1 MIDRDDEIVKRI
13 YEGNRKIRYYN
24 KHYVTGLLKNRNKKI
39 LEYLDNL
46 YEIDN
51 DYIKNNEIKV
61 KTCTPSL
68 AGEIVEGGIG
78 AILNSISNTCYNQT
92 FDNVKKYALD
102 EITCIEEVSIYLYK
116 SYKSGLF
123 PGLPELDYDK
133 LQKEINKLYKYGQY
147 QNNMQAVNF
156 ISKSV
161 SAKDYPA
168 YFNIDKERDEYV
180 IYCLNNFRNRFNN
193 IENSYVGYSIFGN
206 KLNIS
211 GVTDIIIDNTLI
223 DLKTSKTKF
232 SRNDYRQQVLYYIL
246 SKDGKVAIDK
256 DIVINSIALYNPLRD
271 EYANIKLKI
280 DNVVEVIDD
289 IEYLLAEI
297 TYNEMDN
304 KYNLLDAYDSFLKE
318 YDNIIS
324 EYKKTKPNTISV
336 IGDYEYIH
344 MGTLI
349 DYRDKL

>member
-1 MIDRDDEIVKRI
+1 MIDRDGEIVNRI
-13 YEGNRKIRYYN
+13 YEGNKKIRYYD
-24 KHYVTGLLKNRNKKI
+24 KHYVTGLLKNRNKKL
-39 LEYLDNL
+39 LEYIDSL

-51 DYIKNNEIKV
+51 DYIKNIEIEV
-61 KTCTPSL
+61 KTACPSL
-68 AGEIVEGGIG
+68 AGEIVEGGVG
-78 AILNSISNTCYNQT
+78 AILNSISNKCYNQT
-92 FDNVKKYALD
+92 FDNVKKFALNQ
-102 EITCIEEVSIYLYK
+102 INGIEDIDIYLYK
-116 SYKSGLF
+116 SYKKGLF
-123 PGLPELDYDK
+123 PKLPELDYAK
-133 LQKEINKLYKYGQY
+133 LQNQINKLYKYGQY

-161 SAKDYPA
+161 SAKEYPA

-180 IYCLNNFRNRFNN
+180 IHCLNNFRNRFNN

-246 SKDGKVAIDK
+246 SKDGRVVIEE
-256 DIVINSIALYNPLRD
+256 DIIINSIALYNPLRD

-280 DNVVEVIDD
+280 DNVDEVIDD

-297 TYNEMDN
+297 TYNDMDN

-324 EYKKTKPNTISV
+324 EYKKTKANTISTL
-336 IGDYEYIH
+336 GDYEYIH
-344 MGTLI
+344 MMTLI
-349 DYRDKL
+349 DYRDKS